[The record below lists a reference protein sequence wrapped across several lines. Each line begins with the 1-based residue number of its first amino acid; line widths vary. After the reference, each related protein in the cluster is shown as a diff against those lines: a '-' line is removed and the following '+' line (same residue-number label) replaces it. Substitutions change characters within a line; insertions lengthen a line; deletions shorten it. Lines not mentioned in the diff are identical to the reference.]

1 METTTL
7 ASSRQKRYLEI
18 DFVKFAAI
26 IFMIFVHTYE
36 VFTYDAFFES
46 PGYENPV
53 LYALN
58 FIVEF
63 FGGAP
68 AAPVFMFCMGLGITF
83 SKNPTP
89 SKFMKR
95 GVVLLLVGL
104 LVNFLEEILPIF
116 WEAPSF
122 DEIHEAVPGL
132 FANDV
137 YFFFGLTFFF
147 FAFVFAVK
155 KPVLICS
162 IAGAISLIGGFF
174 LPYIGFASDSTVV
187 ARHTL

>member
-1 METTTL
+1 METTSL

-46 PGYENPV
+46 AGYENPV
-53 LYALN
+53 LQALN

-68 AAPVFMFCMGLGITF
+68 AAPVFMFCMGLGLTF

-122 DEIHEAVPGL
+122 AEILEAIPGL

-147 FAFVFAVK
+147 N
-155 KPVLICS
+155 
-162 IAGAISLIGGFF
+162 GFGTCRQKH
-174 LPYIGFASDSTVV
+174 LGRCPSNTPSSVGEETN
-187 ARHTL
+187 RM